1 MGFGCNLTEYPGIE
15 TFAAVLATVQERPDV
30 QDVLVGITDLNDT
43 VSDSWPFSDRVYI
56 ISSATLGQVKN
67 WLQPLSPDDVLEVA
81 GHETA
86 SEQQLL
92 HPDSGYK
99 VYLVWWD

>member
-1 MGFGCNLTEYPGIE
+1 MC
-15 TFAAVLATVQERPDV
+15 
-30 QDVLVGITDLNDT
+30 GITDLNDT

-67 WLQPLSPDDVLEVA
+67 WLQPLSADDVVEVA

-86 SEQQLL
+86 LAQL
-92 HPDSGYK
+92 PNVRSGYK